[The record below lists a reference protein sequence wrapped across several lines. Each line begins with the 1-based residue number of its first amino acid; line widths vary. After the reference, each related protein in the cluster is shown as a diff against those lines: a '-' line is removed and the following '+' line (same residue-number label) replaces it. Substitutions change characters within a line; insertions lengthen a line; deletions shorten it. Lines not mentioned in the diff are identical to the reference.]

1 MTAGLQDGLSCF
13 VLLPWSLCPS
23 TDTFLPNLP
32 EPESSH
38 EISALGDL
46 TAGSGMASGKILSYK
61 MKESMFK
68 DGFWQ
73 LYRNEGQHMGTIVP
87 VLQ

>member
-1 MTAGLQDGLSCF
+1 MGCHVSFHFPAVF
-13 VLLPWSLCPS
+13 VQAR
-23 TDTFLPNLP
+23 TMPNLS

-46 TAGSGMASGKILSYK
+46 TAGSGMAAGKILSYK

-73 LYRNEGQHMGTIVP
+73 LYRNESQHTGTSVP
-87 VLQ
+87 ALQQERAM